1 MADEI
6 DRANDVVAMMAG
18 AAVAEICR
26 AAGKQDAQP
35 TGFCLW
41 CGHVV
46 MDNARWCDAEC
57 RDDWEW
63 ANARGL

>member
-6 DRANDVVAMMAG
+6 DRANDVVARMAD

-26 AAGKQDAQP
+26 AASTPAALP

-41 CGHVV
+41 CGLVV
-46 MDNARWCDAEC
+46 TDGARWCDAEC

>member
-6 DRANDVVAMMAG
+6 DRANDYAARMAS

-26 AAGKQDAQP
+26 AAGKQQAQP
-35 TGFCLW
+35 TGLCLY
-41 CGHVV
+41 CAHVV
-46 MDNARWCDAEC
+46 MDAARWCDAEC

-63 ANARGL
+63 INARKR